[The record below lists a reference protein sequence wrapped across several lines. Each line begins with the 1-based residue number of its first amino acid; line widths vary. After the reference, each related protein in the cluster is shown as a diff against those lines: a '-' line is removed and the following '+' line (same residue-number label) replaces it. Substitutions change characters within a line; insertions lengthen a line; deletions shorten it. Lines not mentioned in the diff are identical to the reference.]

1 MSYLIKNKSLN
12 LDFRSDFQKLRSLT
26 DSDEFINA
34 VTVSVLSQY
43 PKNENE
49 LNDGILKLI
58 LWDRNS
64 GDIKVLS
71 GTKNKKNKISRLNFD
86 ENGDN
91 QADFLSGFPVLSF
104 KNNLF
109 NSKRFLKIYS
119 RTKKDLISK
128 KEILCNLEPVKNLL
142 KSLIKSKL
150 KKDFNNYFAYQS
162 GDDTKLELF
171 KVLWRKG
178 CGYPIDLMTEEDQDH
193 YFWNCLSPLNGYCVS
208 IFDPTNNFLI
218 GESSSK
224 STKFLNYLFFDK
236 NKKLKDCYSN
246 QKDFIFSKIIAV
258 AKKKSNTLVK
268 EEINF
273 ILIQNG
279 INC

>member
-1 MSYLIKNKSLN
+1 MIKNKSLE
-12 LDFRSDFQKLRSLT
+12 LDVRSDFQKLMSLI
-26 DSDEFINA
+26 DSDNFINT
-34 VTVSVLSQY
+34 VTNSVLSQY
-43 PKNENE
+43 LEDEDE
-49 LNDGILKLI
+49 LNNGILKLI

-64 GDIKVLS
+64 GNIKVLS

-109 NSKRFLKIYS
+109 TSKRFLKTYNK
-119 RTKKDLISK
+119 TKNDYIP
-128 KEILCNLEPVKNLL
+128 KEEIVNNLEPLKNLL

-162 GDDTKLELF
+162 GDNTKLELF
-171 KVLWRKG
+171 KGLWRKG
-178 CGYPIDLMTEEDQDH
+178 CGYPIDLMTEEDQDY
-193 YFWNCLSPLNGYCVS
+193 YFWNYLSPLNGYCVS

-218 GESSSK
+218 GESGNH
-224 STKFLNYLFFDK
+224 TKFLNYLFFDK

-246 QKDFIFSKIIAV
+246 QKDFIFKKIITAT
-258 AKKKSNTLVK
+258 KKETNPQVK
-268 EEINF
+268 EDIDF
-273 ILIQNG
+273 LLMQNS
-279 INC
+279 IIY